1 VAQRNRRRARG
12 GGPNPRK
19 NGRPS
24 NGLPDSSAN
33 GADGAGA
40 QNEVDRPF
48 PELESGEEALTEA
61 QLAFGRP
68 ELAEIPDAEELTA
81 FEESESGRDFDAPVP
96 AAAGALSTR
105 RSSRNRVPDESAVV
119 AEHEHKV
126 GIAAQLTGFLKGSWR
141 ELQRVQWP
149 DRRQVFQATGVVL
162 GFVIVA
168 GAFLAVASFAA
179 QKVVNLILYGHG

>member
-1 VAQRNRRRARG
+1 MAQRNRRRARG
-12 GGPNPRK
+12 GGSNSRK
-19 NGRPS
+19 NGQS
-24 NGLPDSSAN
+24 NGLPGPGVN
-33 GADGAGA
+33 GADGADTP
-40 QNEVDRPF
+40 EVEHPF
-48 PELESGEEALTEA
+48 DEIPSGEEALVEA

-68 ELAEIPDAEELTA
+68 ELAETPNEEELTA
-81 FEESESGRDFDAPVP
+81 FEESESGRDFTEPGSS
-96 AAAGALSTR
+96 AGALSTR
-105 RSSRNRVPDESAVV
+105 RSTRQRGADESAVA
-119 AEHEHKV
+119 AEHASTV
-126 GIAAQLTGFLKGSWR
+126 GLVPRVIGFLQGSWR

>member
-19 NGRPS
+19 PGQS
-24 NGLPDSSAN
+24 NGLPGAEGPD
-33 GADGAGA
+33 GADSLG
-40 QNEVDRPF
+40 EVEHPF
-48 PELESGEEALTEA
+48 PELVSGEEALEEA

-68 ELAEIPDAEELTA
+68 ELAETPDADELTA
-81 FEESESGRDFDAPVP
+81 FEESESGRDYVP
-96 AAAGALSTR
+96 ELGPAAGALSTR
-105 RSSRNRVPDESAVV
+105 RASRRHVADESAVV
-119 AEHEHKV
+119 AEPTHKV
-126 GIAAQLTGFLKGSWR
+126 GLIAQLIGFFQGALR

-168 GAFLAVASFAA
+168 GAFLAVASVAA
-179 QKVVNLILYGHG
+179 QKIVSLILYGHG

>member
-12 GGPNPRK
+12 GGPNSRK
-19 NGRPS
+19 DEQP
-24 NGLPDSSAN
+24 NGLPDPSAN
-33 GADGAGA
+33 GADGADEA
-40 QNEVDRPF
+40 SDVEHPY
-48 PELESGEEALTEA
+48 PELVSGEEALEEA

-68 ELAEIPDAEELTA
+68 DPAETPDVDELTA
-81 FEESESGRDFDAPVP
+81 FEESEAGRDFDAPVP

-105 RSSRNRVPDESAVV
+105 RSARRAVPDESAVV
-119 AEHEHKV
+119 AEHQHKV
-126 GIAAQLTGFLKGSWR
+126 GLFGQLTGFLRGSWR

>member
-12 GGPNPRK
+12 GGSSTRK
-19 NGRPS
+19 NGQPGGQS
-24 NGLPDSSAN
+24 GVDAN
-33 GADGAGA
+33 GADGADTHEEA
-40 QNEVDRPF
+40 ERPF
-48 PELESGEEALTEA
+48 PELESGEEALAEA

-68 ELAEIPDAEELTA
+68 ELAETPEEGELTA
-81 FEESESGRDFDAPVP
+81 FEESESARDYQEPSGS
-96 AAAGALSTR
+96 AGALSTR
-105 RSSRNRVPDESAVV
+105 FSTRQRGADESAVA

-126 GIAAQLTGFLKGSWR
+126 GLIRQLVGFIQGSWR

-168 GAFLAVASFAA
+168 GAFLALASFGA
-179 QKVVNLILYGHG
+179 QKIVNLILYGHG